1 MFETE
6 TVGPCLVSE
15 IEVGEGGRSWPLCP
29 PPTSSGYAPKGN

>member
-15 IEVGEGGRSWPLCP
+15 IEVGEGGDHGPF
-29 PPTSSGYAPKGN
+29 APSHFQWLRP